1 MCEFSHYRSS
11 SIDIL
16 GHKCRMGT
24 SRGNQAKDYNQGI
37 ITMAT
42 TIKAVADQA
51 LACADAGIK
60 MTEVV
65 RDCMAGIPPAKRD
78 ERIKAV
84 YKQLRT
90 VDGKVIATLGLPER
104 NKKAYD
110 ACRTAYS
117 ALYGKK
123 KKGASKRKA
132 GKATVTKVTGVAKA
146 QVKVIA
152 TKPKKLSD
160 TLRVILATIQATEKP
175 EFKDAPKLC
184 AAIQVAIDL
193 AV

>member
-1 MCEFSHYRSS
+1 
-11 SIDIL
+11 
-16 GHKCRMGT
+16 
-24 SRGNQAKDYNQGI
+24 
-37 ITMAT
+37 MAT

-65 RDCMAGIPPAKRD
+65 RGCMAGIPPAKRE

-84 YKQLRT
+84 YLALRT
-90 VDGKVIATLGLPER
+90 VEGKVTATKELPER

-123 KKGASKRKA
+123 RGTSKRKVS
-132 GKATVTKVTGVAKA
+132 KATVTKVTGVAKA
-146 QVKVIA
+146 QVRVIA

-175 EFKDAPKLC
+175 GYKDAPRLC
-184 AAIQVAIDL
+184 AALQAAIDL

>member
-1 MCEFSHYRSS
+1 M
-11 SIDIL
+11 
-16 GHKCRMGT
+16 
-24 SRGNQAKDYNQGI
+24 
-37 ITMAT
+37 
-42 TIKAVADQA
+42 
-51 LACADAGIK
+51 
-60 MTEVV
+60 
-65 RDCMAGIPPAKRD
+65 
-78 ERIKAV
+78 